1 MLCYSV
7 IERYGDTKMK
17 QFIIN
22 HSLQLV
28 TDIYPDYDSSKL
40 DEIRYGLEAI
50 YLSLTKVVAILLVSL
65 LLGLF
70 KEAVILLF
78 FFNGLRSF
86 AFGIHATKSWMC
98 WIASSLLFIGLPY
111 VCLHLNMPLVIQY
124 FILAVTFICFLLYA
138 PADTKK
144 RPLVR
149 KNRRIKFKLLTITVA
164 VIVVTGVLGNMAGTL
179 VCKIFRITEPI
190 SKGLAF
196 GSASPAIGTAKAI
209 EIGEVEGA
217 MSSLAIAVSG
227 ILTVVLASVFAYFI

>member
-1 MLCYSV
+1 MCYSV

-50 YLSLTKVVAILLVSL
+50 YLSLTKFVVILLVSL

-124 FILAVTFICFLLYA
+124 FVLAVTFICFLLYA

-164 VIVVTGVLGNMAGTL
+164 VIYILLYFYTNSMFLKNVIMCSMLLESVLIHPLTYRVFKLPYKNYEGY
-179 VCKIFRITEPI
+179 VF
-190 SKGLAF
+190 SK
-196 GSASPAIGTAKAI
+196 
-209 EIGEVEGA
+209 
-217 MSSLAIAVSG
+217 
-227 ILTVVLASVFAYFI
+227 

>member
-1 MLCYSV
+1 
-7 IERYGDTKMK
+7 MK

-50 YLSLTKVVAILLVSL
+50 YLSLTKVVVILLVSL

-70 KEAVILLF
+70 KEAVILLL

-111 VCLHLNMPLVIQY
+111 ICLHFYVPIFIQY
-124 FILAVTFICFLLYA
+124 FILTISFICFILYA

-149 KNRRIKFKLLTITVA
+149 KNRRSKFKILTIIVA
-164 VIVVTGVLGNMAGTL
+164 TIYILLFLHTNNAFLKMLLCIVCYLKV
-179 VCKIFRITEPI
+179 
-190 SKGLAF
+190 
-196 GSASPAIGTAKAI
+196 
-209 EIGEVEGA
+209 
-217 MSSLAIAVSG
+217 
-227 ILTVVLASVFAYFI
+227 Y

>member
-1 MLCYSV
+1 
-7 IERYGDTKMK
+7 MK

-28 TDIYPDYDSSKL
+28 KDIYPDYDSSKL

-50 YLSLTKVVAILLVSL
+50 YLSLTKVVVILLVSL

-98 WIASSLLFIGLPY
+98 WIASSLLFIGLPN

-124 FILAVTFICFLLYA
+124 FVLAVTFICFLLYA

-164 VIVVTGVLGNMAGTL
+164 VIYILLYFYTNSMFLKNVIMWSMLLEAVLIHPLTYRVFKLPYKNYEWY
-179 VCKIFRITEPI
+179 VF
-190 SKGLAF
+190 SK
-196 GSASPAIGTAKAI
+196 
-209 EIGEVEGA
+209 
-217 MSSLAIAVSG
+217 
-227 ILTVVLASVFAYFI
+227 

>member
-1 MLCYSV
+1 
-7 IERYGDTKMK
+7 MK

-50 YLSLTKVVAILLVSL
+50 YLSLTKVVVILLVSL

-111 VCLHLNMPLVIQY
+111 VCLHINLLLVIQY
-124 FILAVTFICFLLYA
+124 FVLAVTLICFLLYA

-149 KNRRIKFKLLTITVA
+149 KNRRIKFKLLTIIVA
-164 VIVVTGVLGNMAGTL
+164 VIYILLYFYTNNMFLKNVIMCSMLLEAVLIHPLTYRVFKLPYKNYEGY
-179 VCKIFRITEPI
+179 VF
-190 SKGLAF
+190 SK
-196 GSASPAIGTAKAI
+196 
-209 EIGEVEGA
+209 
-217 MSSLAIAVSG
+217 
-227 ILTVVLASVFAYFI
+227 

>member
-1 MLCYSV
+1 MCYSV

-50 YLSLTKVVAILLVSL
+50 YLSLTKVVVILLVSL

-70 KEAVILLF
+70 KEAVILLL

-111 VCLHLNMPLVIQY
+111 VCLHLNMPLVTQY
-124 FILAVTFICFLLYA
+124 FVLAVTFICFLLYA

-164 VIVVTGVLGNMAGTL
+164 VIYILLYFYTNSMFLKNVIMCSMLLEAVLIHPLTYRVFKLPYKNYEGY
-179 VCKIFRITEPI
+179 VF
-190 SKGLAF
+190 SK
-196 GSASPAIGTAKAI
+196 
-209 EIGEVEGA
+209 
-217 MSSLAIAVSG
+217 
-227 ILTVVLASVFAYFI
+227 

>member
-1 MLCYSV
+1 LCYSV
-7 IERYGDTKMK
+7 IEGYGDTKMK

-50 YLSLTKVVAILLVSL
+50 YLSLTKVVVILLVSL

-86 AFGIHATKSWMC
+86 AFGIHATKGWMC

-124 FILAVTFICFLLYA
+124 FVLAVTFICFLLYA

-164 VIVVTGVLGNMAGTL
+164 VIYILLYFYTNSMFLKNVIMWSMLLEAVLIHPLTYRVFKLPYKNYEGY
-179 VCKIFRITEPI
+179 VF
-190 SKGLAF
+190 SK
-196 GSASPAIGTAKAI
+196 
-209 EIGEVEGA
+209 
-217 MSSLAIAVSG
+217 
-227 ILTVVLASVFAYFI
+227 

>member
-1 MLCYSV
+1 MCYSV

-50 YLSLTKVVAILLVSL
+50 YLSLTKVVVILLVSL

-111 VCLHLNMPLVIQY
+111 VCLHINLPLVIQY
-124 FILAVTFICFLLYA
+124 FVLAVTLICFLLYA

-164 VIVVTGVLGNMAGTL
+164 VIYILLYFYTNSMFLRNVIMCSMLLEAVLIHPLTYRVFKLPYKNYEGY
-179 VCKIFRITEPI
+179 VF
-190 SKGLAF
+190 SK
-196 GSASPAIGTAKAI
+196 
-209 EIGEVEGA
+209 
-217 MSSLAIAVSG
+217 
-227 ILTVVLASVFAYFI
+227 

>member
-1 MLCYSV
+1 MCYSV

-50 YLSLTKVVAILLVSL
+50 YLSLTKVVVILLVSL

-111 VCLHLNMPLVIQY
+111 VCLHINLLLVIQY
-124 FILAVTFICFLLYA
+124 FVLAVTLICFLLYA

-149 KNRRIKFKLLTITVA
+149 KNRRIKFKLLTIIVA
-164 VIVVTGVLGNMAGTL
+164 VIYILLYFYTNNMFLKNVIMCSMLLEAVLIHPLTYRVFKLPYKNYEGY
-179 VCKIFRITEPI
+179 VF
-190 SKGLAF
+190 SK
-196 GSASPAIGTAKAI
+196 
-209 EIGEVEGA
+209 
-217 MSSLAIAVSG
+217 
-227 ILTVVLASVFAYFI
+227 

>member
-1 MLCYSV
+1 
-7 IERYGDTKMK
+7 MK
-17 QFIIN
+17 RFIIN

-50 YLSLTKVVAILLVSL
+50 YLSLTKVVVILLVSL

-111 VCLHLNMPLVIQY
+111 VCLHINLPLVIQY
-124 FILAVTFICFLLYA
+124 FVLAVTFICFLLYA

-149 KNRRIKFKLLTITVA
+149 KNRRIKFKLLTIIVA
-164 VIVVTGVLGNMAGTL
+164 VIYILLYFYTNSMFLKNVIMCSMLLEAVLIHPLTYRVFKLPYKNYKGY
-179 VCKIFRITEPI
+179 VF
-190 SKGLAF
+190 SK
-196 GSASPAIGTAKAI
+196 
-209 EIGEVEGA
+209 
-217 MSSLAIAVSG
+217 
-227 ILTVVLASVFAYFI
+227 

>member
-1 MLCYSV
+1 
-7 IERYGDTKMK
+7 MK

-124 FILAVTFICFLLYA
+124 FILAVTYMLMHSFAFSNYSIIFLPTFVHIC
-138 PADTKK
+138 
-144 RPLVR
+144 
-149 KNRRIKFKLLTITVA
+149 
-164 VIVVTGVLGNMAGTL
+164 
-179 VCKIFRITEPI
+179 
-190 SKGLAF
+190 SKETF
-196 GSASPAIGTAKAI
+196 GSIR
-209 EIGEVEGA
+209 
-217 MSSLAIAVSG
+217 
-227 ILTVVLASVFAYFI
+227 AYNINWK